1 MTEYKS
7 QVKRQAK
14 LLKAEAWAKEIK
26 SLHVHSL
33 SSMWYDDRPQDTA
46 DGQVVVDKEFYSGLI
61 ERCLQ
66 DGSKVFFGK
75 KLTGEK
81 LVSEYERYVGSQ
93 EANRLRVL

>member
-1 MTEYKS
+1 MTQY
-7 QVKRQAK
+7 RQSVEEQRIK
-14 LLKAEAWAKEIK
+14 IEAEEWAKGVSNI
-26 SLHVHSL
+26 HIHSL
-33 SSMWYDDRPQDTA
+33 NSMWYDDRPQDTA